1 MTQPYTPEQ
10 VKEWFGELTVL
21 DTPRINQHLQS
32 LGKYGDNPVKT
43 QNNTNERAWTQIF
56 NECLGDVKDIQI
68 DKDYIRYREEFQ
80 KRCGKTN
87 DELNAMTKKDF
98 VILFAQVMKDIFTE
112 EEKQRQAKKQQLQSY
127 NMIQDAIEQA
137 SLQSYNYARG
147 SGARAGSKKKSN
159 KRIKRKRRNKTRKHI
174 KRN

>member
-1 MTQPYTPEQ
+1 MPQPYTPEQ

-43 QNNTNERAWTQIF
+43 QNNTNETAWAKIF
-56 NECLGDVKDIQI
+56 NECLGDVKDIHNNN
-68 DKDYIRYREEFQ
+68 DYREEFQ

-87 DELNAMTKKDF
+87 DELNAMIKQDF
-98 VILFAQVMKDIFTE
+98 VKLFAQVMKDIFTE
-112 EEKQRQAKKQQLQSY
+112 EETQRQEEKQQVQSY
-127 NMIQDAIEQA
+127 NAIQDAIERE

-159 KRIKRKRRNKTRKHI
+159 KRIKRKRRNKTRKYK

>member
-1 MTQPYTPEQ
+1 MPQHYTLEQ

-43 QNNTNERAWTQIF
+43 QNNRNNTAWTFIF
-56 NECLGDVKDIQI
+56 NECLGDVKNIHNNN
-68 DKDYIRYREEFQ
+68 DYIRYREEFQ

-87 DELNAMTKKDF
+87 DELNAMTKQYF
-98 VILFAQVMKDIFTE
+98 VKLFAQVMKDIFTE
-112 EEKQRQAKKQQLQSY
+112 EEKQRQEEKQQLQSY

-137 SLQSYNYARG
+137 SLQSYNYAIG

-159 KRIKRKRRNKTRKHI
+159 KRIKRKRRNKTRKYK